1 MGRLNKTMGMRV
13 LLRSGVAQAWRE
25 TSRTLRV
32 ILVASPL
39 LGVVLFALS
48 AWGDR
53 VGFWSNKP
61 FLTNMMSALI
71 GATFAVPFALVVLQR
86 LSFNQAAQ
94 FERLTVRRL
103 AARAGEELVE
113 AAVSAIGGAVEGDPR
128 RRSYDELA
136 QLTERVLTE
145 VGDLTEL
152 VDKAD
157 ELTGLTH
164 VGDECV
170 IAKERADELIEL
182 VDAAADAWLTMFGDA
197 PSLVSRI
204 LQIRSRWRFLTGT
217 VRARI
222 LESGFPW
229 VDVSTIEDC
238 ARSLDELEGLLPSA
252 WLPDVALRTKNEL
265 AHYRRDRWELLS
277 YSRGR
282 DDEEVILPYDF
293 IAEMSRRYQAC
304 STFILRLS
312 KFVERSEKIAI
323 QLANVHH

>member
-1 MGRLNKTMGMRV
+1 VGLLNKTTGGRV
-13 LLRSGVAQAWRE
+13 FRRSGVAQAWRE

-32 ILVASPL
+32 TLVASPL
-39 LGVVLFALS
+39 LGFILFVLS

-53 VGFWSNKP
+53 AGFWSNKP

-94 FERLTVRRL
+94 FERLAVRRL

-113 AAVSAIGGAVEGDPR
+113 AAVSAVGGAVEGDSQR
-128 RRSYDELA
+128 GSYDELA

-145 VGDLTEL
+145 IVDLTES

-164 VGDECV
+164 VGDECA
-170 IAKERADELIEL
+170 IEKERVDELIEI
-182 VDAAADAWLTMFGDA
+182 VDAAADSWLTMFGDV

-204 LQIRSRWRFLTGT
+204 LQIRSRWQFLTGT

-238 ARSLDELEGLLPSA
+238 ARSLDELEQILPSA
-252 WLPDVALRTKNEL
+252 WLPEAALWTKNEL
-265 AHYRRDRWELLS
+265 AYYRRDRWEFWS
-277 YSRGR
+277 YSRKR
-282 DDEEVILPYDF
+282 DDEVILPYEL
-293 IAEMSRRYQAC
+293 ITEMSRRYQAC
-304 STFILRLS
+304 STFILWFS
-312 KFVERSEKIAI
+312 KFIERSEKIAI
-323 QLANVHH
+323 QLANVRH